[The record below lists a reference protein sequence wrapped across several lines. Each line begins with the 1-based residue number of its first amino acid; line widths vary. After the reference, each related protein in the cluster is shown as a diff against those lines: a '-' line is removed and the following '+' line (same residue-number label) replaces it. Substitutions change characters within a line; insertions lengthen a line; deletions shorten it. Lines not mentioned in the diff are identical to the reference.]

1 METEGK
7 NSIPETATENNK
19 SPTDSYTNN
28 QGVGDTLVS
37 DDNNLRILYITFA
50 IITGVLLLWII
61 ITVTTSEDPLKVL
74 GEMNNL
80 SSQIPTASDNT

>member
-1 METEGK
+1 MDTEGK
-7 NSIPETATENNK
+7 NSTAETPTENNK
-19 SPTDSYTNN
+19 SPTENN
-28 QGVGDTLVS
+28 KGVGDTLVS

-61 ITVTTSEDPLKVL
+61 ITVSTSEDPLKIL

-80 SSQIPTASDNT
+80 SSQIPSASDNTAQS